1 MRWQRGPVVGA
12 ILLATVL
19 PVAAQ
24 AGGINLASLPFTQA
38 VDGGFGVQTVEVL
51 RPGDFDLGVG
61 YQLVLGG
68 GQLRYPSA
76 GGTETISVVDDLHTA
91 ALLGS
96 VGLFSRVDLSFQMP
110 MVVASTVGED
120 FQAGSGALESWGSG
134 DLQIN
139 SQIEILPRDRFA
151 VGLAG
156 GLFVTVPFGEQEALR
171 GEGGWTGGARLALDR
186 RFGPLLLAANG
197 GIHVRPART
206 TLGTTI
212 GSAIEGAFLAQLSV
226 VPEVL
231 SISAGAR
238 GAADLEGNENGS
250 PLESFVGLTGHVGSF
265 SLSLG
270 STIGMNDHL
279 GAAPLRAM
287 AVLGYG
293 YRRIQDRD
301 RDGIAD
307 EMDRCPGLAEDA
319 DGFADDDGCPDLD
332 DDQDG
337 VPDDRDRCPLQAE
350 DRDGFEDE
358 DGCPDLDN
366 DGDGIPDVDDDCPNE
381 AEDRDGHEDNDGC
394 VDRDNDGD
402 GVPDHMD
409 SCPAEQE
416 IRNGFEDEDGCPD
429 ERPRY
434 LFKKGLPT
442 VILEELFVDDS
453 EEISEAGKKVL
464 SDVARSL
471 AVQPGVRIRVE
482 VHTRGVEQANVALDL
497 SRQRALTIMNQ
508 LIELGVEPG
517 RLDYVG
523 FGSSQPRPG
532 EAGWGRLELRM
543 LQR

>member
-1 MRWQRGPVVGA
+1 M
-12 ILLATVL
+12 
-19 PVAAQ
+19 
-24 AGGINLASLPFTQA
+24 
-38 VDGGFGVQTVEVL
+38 
-51 RPGDFDLGVG
+51 
-61 YQLVLGG
+61 
-68 GQLRYPSA
+68 
-76 GGTETISVVDDLHTA
+76 
-91 ALLGS
+91 
-96 VGLFSRVDLSFQMP
+96 
-110 MVVASTVGED
+110 
-120 FQAGSGALESWGSG
+120 
-134 DLQIN
+134 
-139 SQIEILPRDRFA
+139 
-151 VGLAG
+151 
-156 GLFVTVPFGEQEALR
+156 
-171 GEGGWTGGARLALDR
+171 
-186 RFGPLLLAANG
+186 
-197 GIHVRPART
+197 
-206 TLGTTI
+206 
-212 GSAIEGAFLAQLSV
+212 
-226 VPEVL
+226 
-231 SISAGAR
+231 
-238 GAADLEGNENGS
+238 
-250 PLESFVGLTGHVGSF
+250 
-265 SLSLG
+265 
-270 STIGMNDHL
+270 
-279 GAAPLRAM
+279 
-287 AVLGYG
+287 
-293 YRRIQDRD
+293 
-301 RDGIAD
+301 
-307 EMDRCPGLAEDA
+307 
-319 DGFADDDGCPDLD
+319 
-332 DDQDG
+332 
-337 VPDDRDRCPLQAE
+337 QAE